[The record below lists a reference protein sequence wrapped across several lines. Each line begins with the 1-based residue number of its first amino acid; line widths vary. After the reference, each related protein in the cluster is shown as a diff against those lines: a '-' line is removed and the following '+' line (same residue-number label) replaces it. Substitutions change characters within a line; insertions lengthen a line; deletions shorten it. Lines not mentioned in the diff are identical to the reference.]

1 MNVRLDERIQQH
13 ASSQTER
20 SGAESVRYGVNV
32 AATHTIREAYRLPIN
47 VARSTL
53 LDTIKQ

>member
-1 MNVRLDERIQQH
+1 MCASMNEYNNMRQ
-13 ASSQTER
+13 SQTER